1 MRNLAR
7 FLAAAL
13 FCGALFSAAF
23 VGAQEATETPAPP
36 VDATTEVTAEPTME
50 VTSEPTMELTA
61 EATAEMTTA
70 PTTGSNSSSTQATTA
85 PTTAATVVPTTSS
98 STGSTTT
105 NANGMITCNSD
116 LILNL
121 YIAERYFGFA
131 AVMDAATTA
140 NTTGTSA
147 FVDLNTIDKGQF
159 TPLFTNLMSRM
170 ATNSMMMPGSMMTQD
185 QIQSMGSMMNMD
197 QTDMANQMAT
207 MMPPGT
213 DMSSMTTLAIAS
225 LPDEPQECT
234 MLRAELNRFYSV
246 VAFNDMQ
253 TSMGTGAEAT
263 ADANTSAGGSA
274 TGSNVNLGAQLAG
287 ANEVPG
293 PGDPDG
299 TGTAAVTVDMA
310 NSQVCYTLAVQNITL
325 PAMAA
330 HIHRGAAG
338 VAGPV
343 VVPLDLVPDA
353 SGNATSCVKADSAL
367 LNEIATNPAGF
378 YVNVHTSDFPDGAE
392 RGQLSG

>member
-1 MRNLAR
+1 MRNLTR

-23 VGAQEATETPAPP
+23 VGAQEATETPSPP
-36 VDATTEVTAEPTME
+36 VDATSEVTVEPPVDMTAEPTME
-50 VTSEPTMELTA
+50 MTADMTMAPTTESSTSTQATAAPSTDVTA
-61 EATAEMTTA
+61 EATMDM
-70 PTTGSNSSSTQATTA
+70 
-85 PTTAATVVPTTSS
+85 

-105 NANGMITCNSD
+105 TTSTNGMVTCDSD

-121 YIAERYFGFA
+121 YVAERYFGFA
-131 AVMDAATTA
+131 SVMDAATAA
-140 NTTGTSA
+140 NTTSTSS
-147 FVDLNTIDKGQF
+147 FVDLATIDKGQY
-159 TPLFTNLMSRM
+159 TPLFTNLMSMM
-170 ATNSMMMPGSMMTQD
+170 ATNTMMMPGAMMTQD
-185 QIQSMGSMMNMD
+185 QITSMGSMMNMD

-213 DMSSMTTLAIAS
+213 DMSTMTTLAIAS
-225 LPDEPQECT
+225 LPGEPQECT

-246 VAFNDMQ
+246 LAFNDMQ
-253 TSMGTGAEAT
+253 TSMGMSPEAT
-263 ADANTSAGGSA
+263 ADASAGNASTA
-274 TGSNVNLGAQLAG
+274 SNVNLGAQLAG
-287 ANEVPG
+287 TNEVPG

-299 TGTAAVTVDMA
+299 TGTAAVTIDNA
-310 NSQVCYTLAVQNITL
+310 NSQVCYTLSVQNITL

-330 HIHRGAAG
+330 HIHRGEAG

-343 VVPLDLVPDA
+343 VVPFDLAPDA
-353 SGNATSCVKADSAL
+353 SGNATSCVKADAAL

-392 RGQLSG
+392 RGQLGG

>member
-1 MRNLAR
+1 MRNLTR

-36 VDATTEVTAEPTME
+36 VDATMEVTAEPTIEM
-50 VTSEPTMELTA
+50 TAEPTMEM
-61 EATAEMTTA
+61 TAEMTVEATTA
-70 PTTGSNSSSTQATTA
+70 SNSSTSSTQATA
-85 PTTAATVVPTTSS
+85 MPTTEATTEATSS
-98 STGSTTT
+98 SSSGSTTTTT
-105 NANGMITCNSD
+105 NANGMVTCDAN
-116 LILNL
+116 LVLNL

-147 FVDLNTIDKGQF
+147 FVDLNTIDKGQY
-159 TPLFTNLMSRM
+159 TPLFNNLMSMM
-170 ATNSMMMPGSMMTQD
+170 ATNTMMMPGTMMTQD
-185 QIQSMGSMMNMD
+185 QVQSIGSMMNMD

-213 DMSSMTTLAIAS
+213 DMSSMTTLAIAT
-225 LPDEPQECT
+225 LPGEPDECT
-234 MLRAELNRFYSV
+234 MLRAELNRFYTV
-246 VAFNDMQ
+246 LAFNDMQ
-253 TSMGTGAEAT
+253 TSMGAGAEAT
-263 ADANTSAGGSA
+263 ADANTST

-299 TGTAAVTVDMA
+299 TGTAAVTIDMA

-325 PAMAA
+325 PATAA
-330 HIHRGAAG
+330 HIHRGEVG
-338 VAGPV
+338 VKGPV